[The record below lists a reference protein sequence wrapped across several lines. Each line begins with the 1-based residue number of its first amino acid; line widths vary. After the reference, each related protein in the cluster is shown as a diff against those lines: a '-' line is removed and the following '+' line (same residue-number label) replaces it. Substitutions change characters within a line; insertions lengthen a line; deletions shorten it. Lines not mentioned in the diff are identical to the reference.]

1 MEYLTRLHF
10 GPKSF
15 ASVESA
21 AFVDLPALKELVVGA
36 ESCPQLRAL
45 LVRDVKSVRF
55 EDGKTPFPTVQHFV
69 GSEEAMNQF
78 HIAGVDVQNV
88 SMNKEA
94 SKSMASGSQPVF
106 WSENDFFDDRP
117 LPSEWI

>member
-1 MEYLTRLHF
+1 MENLTRLHF

-21 AFVDLPALKELVVGA
+21 AFVDLPALKELVVEAG
-36 ESCPQLRAL
+36 SCPQLRAL

-69 GSEEAMNQF
+69 GSEEARNQF
-78 HIAGVDVQNV
+78 HIVDVNAQNV
-88 SMNKEA
+88 AMNKEA
-94 SKSMASGSQPVF
+94 SRSVTSGPQPVL
-106 WSENDFFDDRP
+106 WSESEFFDDRP
-117 LPSEWI
+117 LPLE

>member
-1 MEYLTRLHF
+1 MENLTRLHF

-21 AFVDLPALKELVVGA
+21 AFVDLPALKELVVEAG
-36 ESCPQLRAL
+36 SCPQLRAL

-69 GSEEAMNQF
+69 GSEEARNQF
-78 HIAGVDVQNV
+78 HIASVDAQNV
-88 SMNKEA
+88 AMNKEA
-94 SKSMASGSQPVF
+94 SRSMEGGSQPVL
-106 WSENDFFDDRP
+106 WRESDFFDDRP
-117 LPSEWI
+117 LPSE